1 LASFLGNTHYLVT
14 SARLDSAPLS
24 VTPIVLLSLPRS
36 GSTLVQRVLAAH
48 EGVAT
53 ASEPWLLL
61 PLLLP
66 LRNDVPA
73 PGGWQPR
80 IHEALSDFSRTL
92 PDGINSYERSV
103 GDAARTLYEEAAD
116 GARFYLDKTPP
127 YFLVIDEIAQTL
139 PEARIVVL
147 WRNPL
152 AVLAS
157 VVETF
162 CDGRWR
168 PQDYPTS
175 LFGGLTRLVD
185 GVRRHGERIHA
196 VRYEDL
202 LAGGEGEWR
211 RLAEFVGLEFDPT
224 SLARFPE
231 VRLDGAMGDPV
242 GTKAYSRL
250 ESAPTEKWRKTI
262 SNPLRRAWARRY
274 LEWIGDERLALMG
287 YERERL
293 LAELAATQTS
303 LSHASAD
310 VRDAATSIARD
321 ALKIRFAR
329 HGSPESAWAKL
340 LRERPSGGQ
349 A

>member
-1 LASFLGNTHYLVT
+1 M
-14 SARLDSAPLS
+14 
-24 VTPIVLLSLPRS
+24 LLSLPRS
-36 GSTLVQRVLAAH
+36 GSTLVQRVLGSY

-66 LRNDVPA
+66 LRDDVPA
-73 PGGWQPR
+73 AGGWQPR

-92 PDGINSYERSV
+92 PGGVASYEQSV
-103 GDAARTLYEEAAD
+103 GDAARTMYEQAAR
-116 GARFYLDKTPP
+116 GAPYYLDKTPP
-127 YFLVIDEIAQTL
+127 YFLVIDEIVRAL
-139 PEARIVVL
+139 PEARLVIL

-162 CDGRWR
+162 CGGRWR

-175 LFGGLTRLVD
+175 LFGGLERLVD
-185 GVRRHGERIHA
+185 GARRHAERIHT

-202 LAGGEGEWR
+202 VDGEEGEWR
-211 RLAEFVGLEFDPT
+211 RLTDFAGLEFDPS
-224 SLARFPE
+224 SLVRFSD
-231 VRLDGAMGDPV
+231 VRLEGAMGDPV

-250 ESAPTEKWRKTI
+250 ESAPTEKWRSTI

-287 YERERL
+287 YDGNRL
-293 LAELAATQTS
+293 LAELGAAEMNLKHT
-303 LSHASAD
+303 AAD
-310 VRDAATSIARD
+310 AGDAVTSIARD
-321 ALKIRFAR
+321 TLKARFAR
-329 HGSPESAWAKL
+329 GRASESAWEEL
-340 LRERPSGGQ
+340 LRGRRNGAP